1 MKDEILAHLHDVLQ
15 SGRAIKES
23 ISNRTLES
31 YTSDELLRS
40 AVERKFEIMGEAVH
54 RIKRDDPSLLSRI
67 RNYRTSFRSET
78 SWFTDMTP
86 STIGLS
92 L

>member
-15 SGRAIKES
+15 SGRAIKKF

-40 AVERKFEIMGEAVH
+40 AVERKFEIMGEA
-54 RIKRDDPSLLSRI
+54 INKD
-67 RNYRTSFRSET
+67 
-78 SWFTDMTP
+78 
-86 STIGLS
+86 
-92 L
+92 